1 MNKVKISLLI
11 ILPLVLI
18 SSCGNQELTKALD
31 NLNKA
36 VANKDHA
43 EIILFSDKVLSI
55 DPENIDAISAYRD
68 SARVY
73 IHIKEASEAMLQL
86 NDPTTADLALPFT
99 ADTPLDDSTVISY
112 LQNFYNSEANKSI
125 TVDGKTGPSTDEAIK
140 WLNVKHGLKKEDEAT
155 NVPSSSLMENVRNLE
170 KAKLVS
176 AMLNNLDNSVQLLS
190 DAKKSLKKAERLD
203 PRFRGVIDLEENIND
218 RAEIFSF
225 MIHYIFLSIYF
236 TDIAITHA
244 GYYDGVYGLMQA
256 KLSVWRALDM
266 YSMGPSDAYSYAI
279 READNIYSMLRTT
292 SAIDMKSARKLLS
305 IYKDLE
311 DDFKELDSLEP
322 AIELTE
328 AIIDVMKLALEA
340 KGSINDWSSAMS
352 KAIDEYKDLSTDL
365 VNEIDP
371 LDELNEDKESIDSSI
386 EDYLDEE
393 VINALDKNI
402 KFI

>member
-18 SSCGNQELTKALD
+18 SSCGNAELTKALD

-73 IHIKEASEAMLQL
+73 IHIKEASEAMLKL
-86 NDPTTADLALPFT
+86 NDPTTDDLALPFT
-99 ADTPLDDSTVISY
+99 ADTPLDDSAVISY

-155 NVPSSSLMENVRNLE
+155 NVPSNSLMENVRSLE

-225 MIHYIFLSIYF
+225 IIHYIFLSTYF

-256 KLSVWRALDM
+256 KLSYWRALDL
-266 YSMGPSDAYSYAI
+266 YSLGPSDAYSSAV

-311 DDFKELDSLEP
+311 DDFKDLDSLEP

-328 AIIDVMKLALEA
+328 AIIDLMKLALEA

-352 KAIDEYKDLSTDL
+352 KAVDEYKDLSTDL

>member
-73 IHIKEASEAMLQL
+73 IHIKEASEAMLKL
-86 NDPTTADLALPFT
+86 NDPTTDDLALPFT
-99 ADTPLDDSTVISY
+99 ADTPLDDSAVISY

-155 NVPSSSLMENVRNLE
+155 NVPSNSLMENVRSLE

-225 MIHYIFLSIYF
+225 IIHYIFFSDYRSNRISI
-236 TDIAITHA
+236 A
-244 GYYDGVYGLMQA
+244 
-256 KLSVWRALDM
+256 
-266 YSMGPSDAYSYAI
+266 
-279 READNIYSMLRTT
+279 
-292 SAIDMKSARKLLS
+292 
-305 IYKDLE
+305 
-311 DDFKELDSLEP
+311 
-322 AIELTE
+322 
-328 AIIDVMKLALEA
+328 
-340 KGSINDWSSAMS
+340 
-352 KAIDEYKDLSTDL
+352 
-365 VNEIDP
+365 
-371 LDELNEDKESIDSSI
+371 
-386 EDYLDEE
+386 
-393 VINALDKNI
+393 
-402 KFI
+402 